1 MYKRNLVRRL
11 VMKKIISILLSAI
24 ILLTTGTAY
33 ATETKSADISYNTF
47 PVEFSDNLGTTENLD
62 AMVDDGHLYVNAKQL
77 GERLGYQVKAGDEY
91 VAVFNKEFSNTVPYG
106 ITTFYYDSTKVGHM
120 LFNKM
125 VDYEAPFKTVK
136 NADGEWIPF
145 EFSLLLLNSSDVL
158 LDKKIHVDM
167 PEKNIVDIY
176 MDVLKNNDRYLFDW
190 EADAGAT
197 SGSMFAMGTAA
208 NMVQIFNGVL
218 DWDGASWCQLINS
231 FSMDS
236 SSYDAKYSESFAKM
250 FCTYSDEEL
259 SQDVDA
265 MKEKLK
271 PFNGDNWVVKSMKQ
285 MDDAYDYK
293 IENLSKKTADL
304 KKKIVVENKAS
315 VDAYNKSY
323 QELDK
328 LCSRA
333 DFFSETT
340 DPFVQVSKSFKE
352 ATGFMEAFYSVMEI
366 AGYASEFQNQ
376 DEFAVK
382 SLDTFIK
389 NSNYGCVMSKAMKDG
404 LRDYK
409 NTLETDIVS
418 YSAYNYLMNN
428 MGDLLKE
435 GLDVSTT
442 LLDTE
447 SKIYLLIW
455 DISKETV
462 PWVKNGL
469 SNTDCFLQSM
479 YAGIVQSDTFKS
491 YIDKRDAVFK
501 DANNITS
508 KNLYEVTQ
516 YCYAYLKSCYITR
529 DAAVGAL
536 TEKTK
541 EDNPTYESTQKMV
554 NQEIAKCL
562 VKLKDADKTNKYGC
576 YGFLPENNKQ
586 YLSEYDDGELLKC
599 VVSSVDGEELYKDVL
614 DMYYYKIKNQN
625 WTDNDEVS
633 PLFSNPYT
641 NLKSLNNV
649 GYALIDID
657 GNGVPELLIGD
668 NESVSDGVIID
679 LYTYIDDSI
688 VYLDT
693 SDERYGI
700 NLSKNG
706 RIYRYGSGGAGLKEV
721 EECKID
727 MDNLKLTTVEGVLYD
742 EDDAKDTPWFYGEG
756 DEYSNSNGYD
766 ISKMKNITEE
776 EGMNKW
782 DEYSNNIKGY
792 TISFFS
798 NYTPKKSKEDI
809 DAGIYEEFIKNGDYN
824 NYLTSD
830 WEYGMPSQYAVL
842 DIDGNGVDE
851 LIIYGNE
858 NEWGNI
864 IVFTYKGDTQEI
876 VPIQANLYDTGDT
889 SRKTNVI
896 WFCKNME
903 YSPQYHALA
912 FTDSH
917 YGVGNEDYLYYTI
930 NNDVFDIAFD
940 VSAFTNYNTGDIRY
954 SKGGINVER
963 NDISESDYEAYINE
977 LKPIEWKKL
986 P

>member
-1 MYKRNLVRRL
+1 M
-11 VMKKIISILLSAI
+11 
-24 ILLTTGTAY
+24 TTGTAY

-271 PFNGDNWVVKSMKQ
+271 PFDGGEWISDSMKDI
-285 MDDAYDYK
+285 DDLYDDK
-293 IENLSKKTADL
+293 IGDLSRATADL
-304 KKKIVVENKAS
+304 KKKVVAENKAS
-315 VDAYNKSY
+315 MIAFNKSY
-323 QELDK
+323 QELDE
-328 LCSRA
+328 LCSK
-333 DFFSETT
+333 T
-340 DPFVQVSKSFKE
+340 DTFNHLTNVLDD
-352 ATGFMEAFYSVMEI
+352 FYSIVEI

-376 DEFAVK
+376 DKFAVK

-508 KNLYEVTQ
+508 KNLHEVTQ

-809 DAGIYEEFIKNGDYN
+809 DAGIYEEFIKNGEYN

-858 NEWGNI
+858 NEWGSLEIFTADLNSGQISLIQGVDYSSGENPVRVNSISAYCGFKYSEKYHAIVYRELNNGAEYDFISYDTIQNGVLDSAFVIGFETNYDIGEKEYYWYNQNSAQKNI
-864 IVFTYKGDTQEI
+864 SEAEFKEYVSEYADIDWKELPNTQNTQSKIEQGQGQN
-876 VPIQANLYDTGDT
+876 QAN
-889 SRKTNVI
+889 
-896 WFCKNME
+896 
-903 YSPQYHALA
+903 
-912 FTDSH
+912 
-917 YGVGNEDYLYYTI
+917 
-930 NNDVFDIAFD
+930 
-940 VSAFTNYNTGDIRY
+940 VSATVDG
-954 SKGGINVER
+954 K
-963 NDISESDYEAYINE
+963 
-977 LKPIEWKKL
+977 
-986 P
+986 

>member
-1 MYKRNLVRRL
+1 MKRV
-11 VMKKIISILLSAI
+11 ISFFLCAI
-24 ILLTTGTAY
+24 MLMSSTYTALAKETT
-33 ATETKSADISYNTF
+33 DISYNTLS
-47 PVEFSDNLGTTENLD
+47 VEFSDNLGTAEDLNVMVTEE
-62 AMVDDGHLYVNAKQL
+62 HLYVDAEQL
-77 GERLGYQVKAGDEY
+77 GDRLGYQVEVGNEY
-91 VAVFNKEFSNTVPYG
+91 VAIYNKSFSNTVPYG
-106 ITTFYYDSTKVGHM
+106 LTAFYYDSTKVRHM

-125 VDYEAPFKTVK
+125 VDYEAPFKIVK
-136 NADGEWIPF
+136 NSDGVWIPF
-145 EFSLLLLNSSDVL
+145 EFSLLLLNSSDVV
-158 LDKKIHVDM
+158 LDNQVHIEM
-167 PEKNIVDIY
+167 PQKNIVDIY
-176 MDVLKNNDRYLFDW
+176 MDILKNNDRYLFDW
-190 EADAGAT
+190 KSDAGA
-197 SGSMFAMGTAA
+197 SEGSIFAMGTGAYF
-208 NMVQIFNGVL
+208 VQVFSGIL
-218 DWDGASWCQLINS
+218 DKDGASWSQLIDS
-231 FSMDS
+231 FYLKMDS
-236 SSYDAKYSESFAKM
+236 YDRKYAESFARM

-259 SQDVDA
+259 TLNAKA
-265 MKEKLK
+265 MKEKMK
-271 PFNGDNWVVKSMKQ
+271 PFNGDNWVAKSIKKV
-285 MDDAYDYK
+285 DDIIDDN
-293 IENLSKKTADL
+293 IGDLSEKTADL
-304 KKKIVVENKAS
+304 KKKIDVENGTS
-315 VDAYNKSY
+315 VAKFNKSY

-328 LCSRA
+328 MCNTA
-333 DFFSETT
+333 DYFSDMT
-340 DPFVQVSKSFKE
+340 DPFLTASKEFKNVTSFLDV
-352 ATGFMEAFYSVMEI
+352 FYKISEVI
-366 AGYASEFQNQ
+366 GYASEFKNQ

-382 SLDTFIK
+382 SLDILIK
-389 NSNYGCVMSKAMKDG
+389 NSDSSCVMSKAMKDSMG
-404 LRDYK
+404 DYK
-409 NTLETDIVS
+409 KTLETDIVA

-428 MGDLLKE
+428 MTDLFT
-435 GLDVSTT
+435 DTIDISTT
-442 LLDTE
+442 ILDMD
-447 SKIYLLIW
+447 SKLYLLAW
-455 DISKETV
+455 DIAKGAI
-462 PWVKNGL
+462 PLVKNSL

-479 YAGIVQSDTFKS
+479 YAGIIQSDTFS
-491 YIDKRDAVFK
+491 TYINKRNVVFGDAK
-501 DANNITS
+501 NITPE
-508 KNLYEVTQ
+508 NLYELSQ

-529 DAAVGAL
+529 DAAVGSL

-541 EDNPTYESTQKMV
+541 KNNPTYESTQKMV
-554 NQEIAKCL
+554 NQEIAEYL
-562 VKLKDADKTNKYGC
+562 IKLKNADKTNKYGC
-576 YGFLPENNKQ
+576 YGFLPENNEQ
-586 YLSEYDDGELLKC
+586 YLGEYDDSSIIDAVQNKSDLKDF
-599 VVSSVDGEELYKDVL
+599 VGIWVL
-614 DMYYYKIKNQN
+614 DSVATNKN
-625 WTDNDEVS
+625 NDR
-633 PLFSNPYT
+633 
-641 NLKSLNNV
+641 SL
-649 GYALIDID
+649 
-657 GNGVPELLIGD
+657 
-668 NESVSDGVIID
+668 SFM
-679 LYTYIDDSI
+679 
-688 VYLDT
+688 
-693 SDERYGI
+693 
-700 NLSKNG
+700 
-706 RIYRYGSGGAGLKEV
+706 YGSGLTQYGADLEIDENGDFSFYIGIGLTEV

-809 DAGIYEEFIKNGDYN
+809 DAGIYEKFIKNGEYN

>member
-1 MYKRNLVRRL
+1 MCIR
-11 VMKKIISILLSAI
+11 
-24 ILLTTGTAY
+24 
-33 ATETKSADISYNTF
+33 
-47 PVEFSDNLGTTENLD
+47 
-62 AMVDDGHLYVNAKQL
+62 
-77 GERLGYQVKAGDEY
+77 
-91 VAVFNKEFSNTVPYG
+91 
-106 ITTFYYDSTKVGHM
+106 
-120 LFNKM
+120 
-125 VDYEAPFKTVK
+125 
-136 NADGEWIPF
+136 
-145 EFSLLLLNSSDVL
+145 
-158 LDKKIHVDM
+158 
-167 PEKNIVDIY
+167 
-176 MDVLKNNDRYLFDW
+176 DR
-190 EADAGAT
+190 
-197 SGSMFAMGTAA
+197 
-208 NMVQIFNGVL
+208 
-218 DWDGASWCQLINS
+218 
-231 FSMDS
+231 
-236 SSYDAKYSESFAKM
+236 
-250 FCTYSDEEL
+250 
-259 SQDVDA
+259 
-265 MKEKLK
+265 
-271 PFNGDNWVVKSMKQ
+271 
-285 MDDAYDYK
+285 
-293 IENLSKKTADL
+293 
-304 KKKIVVENKAS
+304 
-315 VDAYNKSY
+315 
-323 QELDK
+323 
-328 LCSRA
+328 
-333 DFFSETT
+333 
-340 DPFVQVSKSFKE
+340 
-352 ATGFMEAFYSVMEI
+352 
-366 AGYASEFQNQ
+366 
-376 DEFAVK
+376 
-382 SLDTFIK
+382 
-389 NSNYGCVMSKAMKDG
+389 
-404 LRDYK
+404 
-409 NTLETDIVS
+409 
-418 YSAYNYLMNN
+418 
-428 MGDLLKE
+428 
-435 GLDVSTT
+435 
-442 LLDTE
+442 
-447 SKIYLLIW
+447 
-455 DISKETV
+455 
-462 PWVKNGL
+462 
-469 SNTDCFLQSM
+469 
-479 YAGIVQSDTFKS
+479 
-491 YIDKRDAVFK
+491 
-501 DANNITS
+501 
-508 KNLYEVTQ
+508 
-516 YCYAYLKSCYITR
+516 
-529 DAAVGAL
+529 
-536 TEKTK
+536 
-541 EDNPTYESTQKMV
+541 
-554 NQEIAKCL
+554 
-562 VKLKDADKTNKYGC
+562 
-576 YGFLPENNKQ
+576 
-586 YLSEYDDGELLKC
+586 
-599 VVSSVDGEELYKDVL
+599 
-614 DMYYYKIKNQN
+614 YYYKIKNQN

-657 GNGVPELLIGD
+657 RNGVPELLIGD

-693 SDERYGI
+693 SGERYGI
-700 NLSKNG
+700 KLSKNG
-706 RIYRYGSGGAGLKEV
+706 RIYRYGSGGAGLTEV

-809 DAGIYEEFIKNGDYN
+809 DAGIYEEFIKNGEYN

-858 NEWGNI
+858 NEWGNT

>member
-1 MYKRNLVRRL
+1 
-11 VMKKIISILLSAI
+11 MKKIISILLSAI

-33 ATETKSADISYNTF
+33 ATETKSADISYNTL

-91 VAVFNKEFSNTVPYG
+91 VAVFNKEFSNIVPYG
-106 ITTFYYDSTKVGHM
+106 ITTFYYDSTKVRHM

-145 EFSLLLLNSSDVL
+145 EFSLLLLNSSDVV

-197 SGSMFAMGTAA
+197 HGSMFAMGTAA

-304 KKKIVVENKAS
+304 KKKMVVENKAS

-376 DEFAVK
+376 DKFAVK

-501 DANNITS
+501 DAKNITS

>member
-1 MYKRNLVRRL
+1 MSRGLGDVYKR
-11 VMKKIISILLSAI
+11 
-24 ILLTTGTAY
+24 
-33 ATETKSADISYNTF
+33 
-47 PVEFSDNLGTTENLD
+47 
-62 AMVDDGHLYVNAKQL
+62 Q
-77 GERLGYQVKAGDEY
+77 
-91 VAVFNKEFSNTVPYG
+91 
-106 ITTFYYDSTKVGHM
+106 
-120 LFNKM
+120 
-125 VDYEAPFKTVK
+125 
-136 NADGEWIPF
+136 
-145 EFSLLLLNSSDVL
+145 
-158 LDKKIHVDM
+158 
-167 PEKNIVDIY
+167 
-176 MDVLKNNDRYLFDW
+176 
-190 EADAGAT
+190 
-197 SGSMFAMGTAA
+197 
-208 NMVQIFNGVL
+208 
-218 DWDGASWCQLINS
+218 
-231 FSMDS
+231 
-236 SSYDAKYSESFAKM
+236 
-250 FCTYSDEEL
+250 
-259 SQDVDA
+259 
-265 MKEKLK
+265 
-271 PFNGDNWVVKSMKQ
+271 
-285 MDDAYDYK
+285 
-293 IENLSKKTADL
+293 
-304 KKKIVVENKAS
+304 
-315 VDAYNKSY
+315 
-323 QELDK
+323 
-328 LCSRA
+328 
-333 DFFSETT
+333 
-340 DPFVQVSKSFKE
+340 
-352 ATGFMEAFYSVMEI
+352 
-366 AGYASEFQNQ
+366 
-376 DEFAVK
+376 
-382 SLDTFIK
+382 
-389 NSNYGCVMSKAMKDG
+389 
-404 LRDYK
+404 
-409 NTLETDIVS
+409 
-418 YSAYNYLMNN
+418 
-428 MGDLLKE
+428 
-435 GLDVSTT
+435 
-442 LLDTE
+442 
-447 SKIYLLIW
+447 
-455 DISKETV
+455 
-462 PWVKNGL
+462 
-469 SNTDCFLQSM
+469 
-479 YAGIVQSDTFKS
+479 
-491 YIDKRDAVFK
+491 
-501 DANNITS
+501 
-508 KNLYEVTQ
+508 
-516 YCYAYLKSCYITR
+516 
-529 DAAVGAL
+529 
-536 TEKTK
+536 
-541 EDNPTYESTQKMV
+541 
-554 NQEIAKCL
+554 
-562 VKLKDADKTNKYGC
+562 
-576 YGFLPENNKQ
+576 
-586 YLSEYDDGELLKC
+586 LLKC

-940 VSAFTNYNTGDIRY
+940 VSAFTNYNIGDIQY

>member
-1 MYKRNLVRRL
+1 
-11 VMKKIISILLSAI
+11 MKKIISILLSAI

-33 ATETKSADISYNTF
+33 ATETKSADISYNTL
-47 PVEFSDNLGTTENLD
+47 PVEFSDKLGTTENLD

-145 EFSLLLLNSSDVL
+145 EFSLLLLNSSDVV

-176 MDVLKNNDRYLFDW
+176 MDVLKNNERYLFDW

-197 SGSMFAMGTAA
+197 PGSMFAMGTAA

-271 PFNGDNWVVKSMKQ
+271 PFDGGEWISDSMKDI
-285 MDDAYDYK
+285 DDLYDDK
-293 IENLSKKTADL
+293 IGDLSRATADL
-304 KKKIVVENKAS
+304 KKKVVAENKAS
-315 VDAYNKSY
+315 MIAFNKSY
-323 QELDK
+323 QELDE
-328 LCSRA
+328 LCSK
-333 DFFSETT
+333 T
-340 DPFVQVSKSFKE
+340 DTFNHLTNVLDD
-352 ATGFMEAFYSVMEI
+352 FYSIVEI

-376 DEFAVK
+376 DKFAVK

-562 VKLKDADKTNKYGC
+562 VKLKDADK
-576 YGFLPENNKQ
+576 
-586 YLSEYDDGELLKC
+586 
-599 VVSSVDGEELYKDVL
+599 
-614 DMYYYKIKNQN
+614 
-625 WTDNDEVS
+625 
-633 PLFSNPYT
+633 
-641 NLKSLNNV
+641 
-649 GYALIDID
+649 
-657 GNGVPELLIGD
+657 
-668 NESVSDGVIID
+668 
-679 LYTYIDDSI
+679 
-688 VYLDT
+688 
-693 SDERYGI
+693 
-700 NLSKNG
+700 
-706 RIYRYGSGGAGLKEV
+706 
-721 EECKID
+721 ID

-809 DAGIYEEFIKNGDYN
+809 DAGIYEKFIKNGEYN